1 MSSDA
6 FDDRRK
12 ALEDQFFKQQNDAA
26 LQKLKE
32 QQVRAATK
40 EELTRLT
47 GITNAAVLDALAS
60 LNLGGAAV
68 LVMSM
73 FPLVEVAWA
82 DGKVDDKER
91 RVVLQQAE
99 NVGIGSSS
107 EGALLLARWLD
118 EKPELTWHQLWA
130 DYVGALVQQMKPE
143 DRELLKNE
151 VLGRARLV
159 AEASGGLLGAGFAVS
174 AAERRVLERLEQA
187 FAPR

>member
-12 ALEDQFFKQQNDAA
+12 ALEDQFFKQQNEAA
-26 LQKLKE
+26 LQKLKD
-32 QQVRAATK
+32 QQQRAATRD
-40 EELTRLT
+40 EIQQLT
-47 GITNAAVLDALAS
+47 GITNPGLLDALAN
-60 LNLGGAAV
+60 LKLGGAAV
-68 LVMSM
+68 MVMSV

-91 RVVLQQAE
+91 RVVQQQAE
-99 NVGIGSSS
+99 NVGISKGS
-107 EGALLLARWLD
+107 EAALLLAQWLD
-118 EKPELTWHQLWA
+118 ERPDLSWHRLWA
-130 DYVGALVQQMKPE
+130 DYVGELIKRMKAE

-174 AAERRVLERLEQA
+174 GAEKKTLEKLEQA
-187 FAPR
+187 FRTA

>member
-1 MSSDA
+1 MTSDA

-32 QQVRAATK
+32 QQTRAATR
-40 EELTRLT
+40 EEIQRLT
-47 GITNAAVLDALAS
+47 GITNPVVLDALS
-60 LNLGGAAV
+60 NLKLGGAAV
-68 LVMSM
+68 MVMSM

-91 RVVLQQAE
+91 QVVLQQAE
-99 NVGIGSSS
+99 NVGIARNS
-107 EGALLLARWLD
+107 EAALLLVQWLD
-118 EKPELTWHQLWA
+118 EKPELSWHHLWA
-130 DYVGALVQQMKPE
+130 DYVGELVKKMKAE

-159 AEASGGLLGAGFAVS
+159 AEASGGLLGTGFSVS
-174 AAERRVLERLEQA
+174 GAERKVLEKLEKA
-187 FAPR
+187 FN

>member
-12 ALEDQFFKQQNDAA
+12 ALEEQFFKQQNEAK

-40 EELTRLT
+40 DEISRLT
-47 GITNAAVLDALAS
+47 GITNPLILDALAN
-60 LNLGGAAV
+60 LKLGGAAV
-68 LVMSM
+68 MVMSM

-82 DGKVDDKER
+82 DGKVDDRER
-91 RVVLQQAE
+91 RMVLQQAE
-99 NVGIGSSS
+99 NVGITKDS
-107 EGALLLARWLD
+107 EAALLLANWLD
-118 EKPELTWHQLWA
+118 EKPELSWHQLWA
-130 DYVGALVQQMKPE
+130 EYVSELVKKMKPE

-151 VLGRARLV
+151 VLGRARIV

-174 AAERRVLERLEQA
+174 GAEKRVLEKLEKA
-187 FAPR
+187 FAP

>member
-1 MSSDA
+1 MSDA

-12 ALEDQFFKQQNDAA
+12 ALEDQFFKQQNEAA
-26 LQKLKE
+26 LEKLKE
-32 QQVRAATK
+32 QQQRAATT
-40 EELTRLT
+40 EELQRLT
-47 GITNAAVLDALAS
+47 GITNPLVLDALAG
-60 LNLGGAAV
+60 LKLGGAAV

-99 NVGIGSSS
+99 NVGIAKGSEAS
-107 EGALLLARWLD
+107 LLLAQWLD
-118 EKPELTWHQLWA
+118 ARPERSWHTLWA
-130 DYVGALVQQMKPE
+130 DYVAALVQRLKSD
-143 DRELLKNE
+143 DRELLKSE

-174 AAERRVLERLEQA
+174 GAEKKVLETLEQA
-187 FAPR
+187 FAVR

>member
-26 LQKLKE
+26 LQKLKD
-32 QQVRAATK
+32 QQARAATR
-40 EELTRLT
+40 EEITRLT
-47 GITNAAVLDALAS
+47 GITNPTVLDALAN
-60 LNLGGAAV
+60 LKLGGAAV

-82 DGKVDDKER
+82 DGKVDEKER
-91 RVVLQQAE
+91 RIVLQQAE
-99 NVGIGSSS
+99 NVGIGSGS
-107 EGALLLARWLD
+107 EAALLLAGWLD
-118 EKPELTWHQLWA
+118 EKPELSWHQLWA
-130 DYVGALVQQMKPE
+130 EYVGELVKKMKPE

-174 AAERRVLERLEQA
+174 AAEKRVLEKLEQA
-187 FAPR
+187 FAQR